1 MRIMGTLAKRDLC
14 IWFAGWAG
22 FLVPIAYALL
32 SAGLFFGIYG
42 FFDVGQAEMRGFF
55 HYQSWIF
62 LFLLPALAMGSFAA
76 ERYRKD
82 DVLLRALPVSE
93 WEWVGG
99 KFLAGLVQIGVC
111 LVATVPVP
119 IMLSQIGNP
128 DWGPVVTA
136 YGGAF
141 LLAAAM
147 LAWSQLISDL
157 FRSQVAA
164 FVVAALLLFVWLLI
178 GNAPVISAIAA
189 RFAEPSIAGRV
200 TRLLDALGWIAYYAN
215 LGKGLADSASVAYF
229 VLVALTALALHVA
242 LLRWRRI
249 A

>member
-1 MRIMGTLAKRDLC
+1 MRALFTLAKRDLR

-22 FLVPIAYALL
+22 FLVPVAYAVL

-55 HYQSWIF
+55 HYQPWIF

-76 ERYRKD
+76 ERYRQE
-82 DVLLRALPVSE
+82 DVLLRALPVTE
-93 WEWVGG
+93 WAWVGG

-111 LVATVPVP
+111 LLATLPVAV
-119 IMLSQIGNP
+119 MLSQIGNP
-128 DWGPVVTA
+128 DWGPVFSA

-147 LAWSQLISDL
+147 LAWSQLVSGL

-164 FVVAALLLFVWLLI
+164 FLAAALLLFLWLLI
-178 GNAPVISAIAA
+178 GNAPVISSIAA
-189 RFAEPSIAGRV
+189 RFAEPIIAGRV
-200 TRLLDALGWIAYYAN
+200 TRVLDALGWIAYYDH
-215 LGKGLADSASVAYF
+215 LGKGLVSSASVIYF
-229 VLVALTALALHVA
+229 AVMALAALALHVA